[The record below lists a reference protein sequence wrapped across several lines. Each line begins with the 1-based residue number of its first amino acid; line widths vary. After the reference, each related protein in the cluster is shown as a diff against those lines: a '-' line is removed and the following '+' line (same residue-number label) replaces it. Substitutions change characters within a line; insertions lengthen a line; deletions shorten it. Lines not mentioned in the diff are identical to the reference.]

1 MTAPSGAVDAAA
13 AAPSPAGGTPLR
25 AWHRLDWRFLLPSCE
40 PQVIACAG
48 ALDEDLVSG
57 LPLIAPTVHTVTS
70 PAGWAALAGAC
81 DLVVLASPAPADLG
95 PAVAALRPGGWLY
108 AEVHRGR
115 PSSRG
120 PWTVRGWQRAV
131 RRAGLDEV
139 AAHWHVPTIATSSR
153 IIALDARV
161 VLRDVLLRT
170 RRRRFGTALSLAA
183 RAALRLGLVPLLV
196 PEGSVV
202 ARRAEERQ

>member
-1 MTAPSGAVDAAA
+1 MTAPTGARTATAET
-13 AAPSPAGGTPLR
+13 PSPTGETPLR
-25 AWHRLDWRFLLPSCE
+25 AWHRLDWRFLLPECE

-48 ALDEDLVSG
+48 ALDDDLVSG

-70 PAGWAALAGAC
+70 PAGWAALAGTC
-81 DLVVLASPAPADLG
+81 DLVVLASPAPADLR
-95 PAVAALRPGGWLY
+95 PAAAALRPGGWLY
-108 AEVHRGR
+108 AEVRRGR
-115 PSSRG
+115 PSTRA
-120 PWTVRGWQRAV
+120 PWTVRGWQRAL
-131 RRAGLDEV
+131 RRAGLAEV

-153 IIALDARV
+153 VIALDARV

-183 RAALRLGLVPLLV
+183 RAALRLGLVPVLV

-202 ARRAEERQ
+202 GRRAEEPR